1 MNQALYRA
9 LMKEAAA
16 QGRTLMQR
24 VVARAEID
32 MPVHAARSPDVVERN
47 LLADAA
53 KWLLKHEHALC
64 EAYPQALLAGFAQAI
79 AGDGRH
85 ASSLSFDTLELMG
98 EDQVQ
103 ENVDLVRTQQAVQ
116 NAVDAELGELNA
128 LVCAVQGLKSVRP
141 ERNPLRPE
149 IYVRSLHTVTQE
161 SPVPAS
167 VRRRWLLHLGQAMGP
182 ELARAYKELSG
193 MLRSQGVGEAVF
205 DVVVPKAEATQPA
218 PLMPAAAS
226 GQQQQKTLLN
236 LRELRRL
243 LSGESHVPEPQ
254 AEPSATPDFSATVPA
269 ALEALQEMRQVDQVM
284 QRLRQ
289 RQAAGG
295 LDAGAGMPA
304 LREALRQEAR
314 TPAQALGLEVV
325 QLMVE
330 NIAGDARLLAP
341 VQDAVR
347 DLEPALLRL
356 ALSDPRFFSDKQ
368 HPARRLLE
376 EMTQRSLAWP
386 SADTPGFRAFID
398 PLQQAV
404 EALLDTR
411 VGGAEPFDFAL
422 TTLRDAWGDAQQRD
436 KRGREK
442 AVRALLQ
449 AEQRNLLA
457 EKFAREMRGR
467 TDIAGVPRP
476 IAHFVTGPWCQV
488 LAQARLSDT
497 GGAADPHG
505 YAAVVPEL
513 LWSVQPVLAA
523 TNPARLARLAP
534 QLAERIERGL
544 QSIDFPPSQ
553 IHRVVDHLAALHREV
568 LQPGA
573 REPAPS
579 LQPGALSREEL
590 DAQFAA
596 NDEDSAWLAPT
607 EAQHSGFLHTR
618 PSALP
623 KPLFQPTEVGFSH
636 TQPQPGA
643 RDGGQGAEQGD
654 APATEPS
661 LKPGA
666 WIEMFDGAWT
676 RWQLT
681 WASPHGTLCMFTHAS
696 GKTQSMTRRLLEKML
711 ANGTVR
717 RVADQ
722 AVVDGALDAV
732 AQAALRNSG
741 LELPLP

>member
-24 VVARAEID
+24 VVARAALD
-32 MPVHAARSPDVVERN
+32 MPQHAARSPDVVERN

-53 KWLLKHEHALC
+53 KWLVKHEHALC
-64 EAYPQALLAGFAQAI
+64 EAYPQALLAGFAHAI
-79 AGDGRH
+79 AGDGRN
-85 ASSLSFDTLELMG
+85 ASALSFDTLELMG
-98 EDQVQ
+98 DDQMQ
-103 ENVDLVRTQQAVQ
+103 ENVDLVRTQQVVQ
-116 NAVDAELGELNA
+116 NAVDAELSELNA
-128 LVCAVQGLKSVRP
+128 LVCAVQGLKSVRA

-149 IYVRSLHTVTQE
+149 VYVRSLHTVTQE

-182 ELARAYKELSG
+182 ELARTYQELSA
-193 MLRSQGVGEAVF
+193 MLRAQGVGEAVF
-205 DVVVPKAEATQPA
+205 DVVVPKAETTQPA
-218 PLMPAAAS
+218 PLAPAAT

-243 LSGESHVPEPQ
+243 LAGESP
-254 AEPSATPDFSATVPA
+254 AAAMPSDASGGHADFSATVPA

-304 LREALRQEAR
+304 LREALRKEAR

-330 NIAGDARLLAP
+330 NIAGDARLLSP
-341 VQDAVR
+341 VQQAVR

-368 HPARRLLE
+368 HPARRLLD

-386 SADTPGFRAFID
+386 SADTPGFRAFLD

-404 EALLDTR
+404 EALLGTR

-436 KRGREK
+436 KRVREK

-457 EKFAREMRGR
+457 EKFAKEMRGR
-467 TDIAGVPRP
+467 TDIAGVPRQ

-505 YAAVVPEL
+505 YAAAVPEL
-513 LWSVQPVLAA
+513 LWSVQPALAA
-523 TNPARLARLAP
+523 
-534 QLAERIERGL
+534 
-544 QSIDFPPSQ
+544 
-553 IHRVVDHLAALHREV
+553 
-568 LQPGA
+568 
-573 REPAPS
+573 
-579 LQPGALSREEL
+579 
-590 DAQFAA
+590 A
-596 NDEDSAWLAPT
+596 N
-607 EAQHSGFLHTR
+607 
-618 PSALP
+618 
-623 KPLFQPTEVGFSH
+623 
-636 TQPQPGA
+636 
-643 RDGGQGAEQGD
+643 
-654 APATEPS
+654 
-661 LKPGA
+661 
-666 WIEMFDGAWT
+666 
-676 RWQLT
+676 
-681 WASPHGTLCMFTHAS
+681 
-696 GKTQSMTRRLLEKML
+696 
-711 ANGTVR
+711 
-717 RVADQ
+717 
-722 AVVDGALDAV
+722 
-732 AQAALRNSG
+732 
-741 LELPLP
+741 